1 MKFSVEFPMN
11 VVDPPGEFQSM
22 PAIAEMAGALELAGI
37 DACYVTDHPAP
48 DATWLKA
55 AFGHDA
61 VDPFAGLAFVA
72 AASSKLLLHTNII
85 VLPYRNPF
93 VTAKAAA
100 TVQVLSGGRLILGVG
115 IGYQKVEFAALGSD
129 FHRRGKLTDE
139 ALAAIHAAWA
149 GGAVELSG
157 SGFSAQGVEPR
168 PVPDPPPPIWI
179 GGGSPR
185 ALDRAARWGD
195 GWCPFYAA
203 PGMNRINQEAGIQS
217 IGHLHEQIA
226 RLQDRRAAHGRTGP
240 FDIALGPRMRIKRAD
255 AETAQ
260 RYLDEIG
267 PLREAGVTWA
277 TIEMIHPSR
286 AAFIE
291 LVDWFGK
298 EVVPGV
304 RS

>member
-1 MKFSVEFPMN
+1 LEFPVN

-22 PAIAEMAGALELAGI
+22 PAIREMAEALEQAGI

-48 DATWLKA
+48 DANWLKA
-55 AFGHDA
+55 AFGHDS

-100 TVQVLSGGRLILGVG
+100 TVQVFSGGRLILGVG
-115 IGYQKVEFAALGSD
+115 IGYQKVEFEALGAD

-139 ALAAIHAAWA
+139 ALAAIRLAWSGGVVETA
-149 GGAVELSG
+149 GST
-157 SGFSAQGVEPR
+157 FSAQGVEPR

-179 GGGSPR
+179 GGGSPK

-203 PGMNRINQEAGIQS
+203 PGMNKINQESGIQS
-217 IGHLHEQIA
+217 IEHLRELVA
-226 RLQDRRAAHGRTGP
+226 RLQDMRAALDKTGP
-240 FDIALGPRMRIKRAD
+240 FDIVLGPRMRIKQAD
-255 AETAQ
+255 AATAQ

-277 TIEMIHPSR
+277 TIELAHSSR
-286 AAFIE
+286 AAYVE
-291 LVDWFGK
+291 LVSWFGE
-298 EVVPGV
+298 EVVSKT
-304 RS
+304 R